1 MMDGAL
7 GSLSLWGYPAHGR
20 GGAGGPL
27 GSLPTQS
34 FHGSVVFK
42 TPSNPS
48 IPWLYGC
55 GTTCDSILRRF
66 LTCWHFGCSWDPSA
80 AHPAVTAHCRT
91 ALGGTCLSSSAAF
104 PECLQWPL
112 LCNYCNNGLSVPD
125 VLFLKEAVLAHNPD
139 FSISCFVSF
148 FLLEVMN

>member
-1 MMDGAL
+1 MDGAL

-27 GSLPTQS
+27 WSLPTQS

-66 LTCWHFGCSWDPSA
+66 LTCWHFGCSWGPSA
-80 AHPAVTAHCRT
+80 AHPAVTAHYSVYKRRKSMLQLCQ
-91 ALGGTCLSSSAAF
+91 LGTVWIHYMLKWKLVKKRVETELLFSLLGKKKNYEIICLLILI
-104 PECLQWPL
+104 C
-112 LCNYCNNGLSVPD
+112 
-125 VLFLKEAVLAHNPD
+125 
-139 FSISCFVSF
+139 I
-148 FLLEVMN
+148 